1 MPNETISIADY
12 TPTKNALQDKIILVT
27 GAGDGLGRSTA
38 LEFAR
43 YGATIIL
50 LGKTQK
56 KLESVYDEIEQQ
68 GSPQAVIMPMD
79 LEKAG
84 EENYQQL
91 ASAIHENFKQLD
103 GLVLNAAILGQHGP
117 IVHTDL
123 EQWTRCLQINL
134 TANFLFLKH
143 CAGLLNQAG
152 RSAIVFVSD
161 QVALHSRA
169 YWGAYAATKSACLNL
184 MQTAQDEWE
193 SNTDIHLNSIDPG
206 PMNTGMRRQAFPGA
220 DPGEQPT
227 PESAVLPFLYMM
239 DSGHPWPNGKHFT
252 WDSAAQMLTEN

>member
-1 MPNETISIADY
+1 M
-12 TPTKNALQDKIILVT
+12 T

-117 IVHTDL
+117 
-123 EQWTRCLQINL
+123 
-134 TANFLFLKH
+134 
-143 CAGLLNQAG
+143 
-152 RSAIVFVSD
+152 
-161 QVALHSRA
+161 
-169 YWGAYAATKSACLNL
+169 
-184 MQTAQDEWE
+184 
-193 SNTDIHLNSIDPG
+193 
-206 PMNTGMRRQAFPGA
+206 
-220 DPGEQPT
+220 
-227 PESAVLPFLYMM
+227 M
-239 DSGHPWPNGKHFT
+239 D
-252 WDSAAQMLTEN
+252 QMLASKPDSKLPVFKTLCRFAQSGGALSNCFCQRSGCASQPSILGRLRCN